1 MSIVKLNKIIQT
13 SIAKYS
19 LTQGVRVAMTY
30 LRTMYPQEEP
40 QALYE
45 RLRFKSNPSLSF
57 AKSEISKMEFVETI
71 KGKNVEITLNFLGL
85 FGASSPLPSHYCE
98 MVLDSSDTDK
108 VLQDFLDLFN
118 HHIQKIFYQV
128 WQRQRYYIQYQSD
141 LSDKFSK
148 YMLSLLG
155 LYSQTQVKSSTL
167 DFQKILPY
175 IGLLSMK
182 QKSAGTLV
190 SILRHYLEHDEL
202 EIVQCIEMN
211 ETIPTWQLGALGE
224 ENCNLGSDLL
234 LGESVKTKGSKFQIL
249 LKDIS
254 FDSLYKYSL
263 HGEKIGEL
271 KELIN
276 FALNEPLEYELCLDI
291 QKNKTESFE
300 ISKHHLGVNC
310 FCGVVEKDEKIILS
324 S

>member
-1 MSIVKLNKIIQT
+1 MTIIELNKKIKS
-13 SIAKYS
+13 SIGKYP
-19 LTQGVRVAMTY
+19 LAQGIRVAMTY
-30 LRTMYPQEEP
+30 LRTMYPKEEP

-45 RLRFKSNPSLSF
+45 RLRFKSNPSLAF
-57 AKSEISKMEFVETI
+57 AKSEISKMEFVETP

-85 FGASSPLPSHYCE
+85 FGAASPLPSHYCE

-118 HHIQKIFYQV
+118 HHIQKMFYPI

-141 LSDKFSK
+141 LTDKFSK

-155 LYSQTQVKSSTL
+155 LYSETQVKSSTL
-167 DFQKILPY
+167 NFQKILPY

-211 ETIPTWQLGALGE
+211 EKIPSWQLAGLGE
-224 ENCNLGSDLL
+224 ENCTLGLDLL

-249 LKDIS
+249 LRDIS
-254 FDSLYKYSL
+254 FNSLYKYSL

-271 KELIN
+271 KELID
-276 FALNEPLEYELCLDI
+276 FALNEPLEYELCLEI
-291 QKNKTESFE
+291 QKDKTEPFE
-300 ISKHHLGVNC
+300 LSKHYLGVNC
-310 FCGVVEKDEKIILS
+310 FCGAVEKDEKIILS

>member
-1 MSIVKLNKIIQT
+1 MTVVALNKKIQ
-13 SIAKYS
+13 SSMRKYS
-19 LTQGVRVAMTY
+19 LSQAVRVAMTY
-30 LRTMYPQEEP
+30 LRPMYPKEGTE
-40 QALYE
+40 ALYD

-57 AKSEISKMEFVETI
+57 AKSEISKMEFIETA
-71 KGKNVEITLNFLGL
+71 KGKNIEITLNFLGL
-85 FGASSPLPSHYCE
+85 FGAASPLPSHYCE
-98 MVLDSSDTDK
+98 MVLESSDTDK

-118 HHIQKIFYQV
+118 HHIQKVFYPI
-128 WQRQRYYIQYQSD
+128 WERQRYYIQYQSD
-141 LSDKFSK
+141 LTDKFSK

-155 LYSQTQVKSSTL
+155 LYSETQVKSSTL
-167 DFQKILPY
+167 NFKKILPY

-211 ETIPTWQLGALGE
+211 ENIPSWQLGALGE
-224 ENCNLGSDLL
+224 ENCSLGSDLL
-234 LGESVKTKGSKFQIL
+234 LGASVKTKGSKFQIL
-249 LKDIS
+249 LRDVS

-263 HGEKIGEL
+263 HGEKTGEL
-271 KELIN
+271 KELID
-276 FALNEPLEYELCLDI
+276 FALNEPLEYELCLEIHKD
-291 QKNKTESFE
+291 KTEPFE
-300 ISKHHLGVNC
+300 LSQHHLGVNC

>member
-1 MSIVKLNKIIQT
+1 MSIVKLNQKIKSSVI
-13 SIAKYS
+13 KYS
-19 LTQGVRVAMTY
+19 LAQGVRVAMTH
-30 LRTMYPQEEP
+30 LKNMYPNETP
-40 QALYE
+40 QTLYE

-57 AKSEISKMEFVETI
+57 AKSEILKMEFVETL
-71 KGKNVEITLNFLGL
+71 KGRQVEITLNFLGL
-85 FGASSPLPSHYCE
+85 FGAASPLPSHYCE

-118 HHIQKIFYQV
+118 HHIQKMFYPI

-141 LSDKFSK
+141 LTDKFSK

-155 LYSQTQVKSSTL
+155 LYSETQVHNATL
-167 DFQKILPY
+167 NFQKILPY

-190 SILRHYLEHDEL
+190 AILRHYLEHDEL

-211 ETIPTWQLGALGE
+211 EKIPSWQLGALGE
-224 ENCNLGSDLL
+224 HNCSLNLDFLIGK
-234 LGESVKTKGSKFQIL
+234 SVKTKSSKFQIL
-249 LKDIS
+249 LKDIA
-254 FDSLYKYSL
+254 FDGLYKYSL
-263 HGEKIGEL
+263 HGKKINEL
-271 KELIN
+271 KELID
-276 FALNEPLEYELCLDI
+276 FALNEPLEYELCLAI
-291 QKNKTESFE
+291 QKDKVESFE
-300 ISKHHLGVNC
+300 ISKHYLGVNC